1 MCPFMLMF
9 HSIMTF
15 LYRFIVAYPIF
26 SSIAI
31 AQFILCLCCQG
42 EENRDD
48 EEEQDSNNDWND
60 DWHRDGH
67 DGYWYNDWHH
77 D

>member
-1 MCPFMLMF
+1 M
-9 HSIMTF
+9 
-15 LYRFIVAYPIF
+15 VVYPIF

-48 EEEQDSNNDWND
+48 EENKIRIMIGMMTGIVMRMMIIGTMIGIMID
-60 DWHRDGH
+60 DWHRPRRG
-67 DGYWYNDWHH
+67 
-77 D
+77 